1 MNAIELKKLYRR
13 IERGSRLRTNT
24 WFKKLTTLLSSLF

>member
-13 IERGSRLRTNT
+13 IERCSRLRTNT